1 MRRIIAHAIRGEAK
15 IAHEAITRDLA
26 EKFDSFPIHERI
38 PPHLTLK
45 RWFELDE
52 QGMDALYKTL
62 DIFAA
67 SQKQSD
73 YALSGFGNFGEGVI
87 YVDVAP
93 SAEMSQSEVALLDA
107 LHKVEE
113 MTFDE
118 FDNGSDFHFH
128 ATVAMRA
135 LKPFDFD
142 QIWNYLKTTPQPD
155 FKMKFDNIAV
165 FKKPV
170 DIWEVERIWELA
182 P

>member
-1 MRRIIAHAIRGEAK
+1 MRRIIAHAIRGDAK

-52 QGMDALYKTL
+52 HGMDMLCKTL
-62 DIFAA
+62 DTF
-67 SQKQSD
+67 STTQKQSG
-73 YALSGFGNFGEGVI
+73 YTLSSFGNFGEGVI
-87 YVDVAP
+87 YVDAIP
-93 SAEMSQSEVALLDA
+93 SAEMSQSVVTLLDA
-107 LHKVEE
+107 LHKVEGL
-113 MTFDE
+113 TFEE
-118 FDNGSDFHFH
+118 FDNAGDFH

-135 LKPFDFD
+135 LKPFDFE
-142 QIWNYLKTTPQPD
+142 QLWGYLKTVSQPNYQ
-155 FKMKFDNIAV
+155 MKFDNIAV

-170 DIWEVERIWELA
+170 DVWVVERVWELA

>member
-1 MRRIIAHAIRGEAK
+1 MRRIIAHAIRGEAQK
-15 IAHEAITRDLA
+15 AHEAITRDLA
-26 EKFDSFPIHERI
+26 EKFDSFPIHKRI

-52 QGMDALYKTL
+52 QGMNALYKTL
-62 DIFAA
+62 DAFAA

-87 YVDVAP
+87 YVGVV
-93 SAEMSQSEVALLDA
+93 SSVEMSQSVIALLDT
-107 LHKVEE
+107 LHKVEGL
-113 MTFDE
+113 TFEE
-118 FDNGSDFHFH
+118 FDNAGDFH

-135 LKPFDFD
+135 LKPFDFE
-142 QIWNYLKTTPQPD
+142 QIWNYLKTVPQPD

-165 FKKPV
+165 FQKPV
-170 DIWEVERIWELA
+170 DKWIVERIWELA